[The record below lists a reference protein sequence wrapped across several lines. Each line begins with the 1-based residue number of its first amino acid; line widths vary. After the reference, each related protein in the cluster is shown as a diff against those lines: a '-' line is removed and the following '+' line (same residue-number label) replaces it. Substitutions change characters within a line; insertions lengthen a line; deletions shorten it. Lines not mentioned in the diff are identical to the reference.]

1 MGATGTKDMKNRL
14 NNAVTTLVGSDATVT
29 GNLIFDRGCHVA
41 GTVKGDVSA
50 PDNKKSELAVAQTG
64 RIEGNARA
72 ARMLIQGTIV
82 GDLYCSGTVTL
93 KSTARIEGSIAYE
106 QIEVEKGAVVMGR
119 LLVGSADSAG
129 SVAAAGHGP
138 ESSSANRMQ
147 PSLT

>member
-1 MGATGTKDMKNRL
+1 MKNRL

-41 GTVKGDVSA
+41 GTVKGDVA
-50 PDNKKSELAVAQTG
+50 ATDDKKSELAVAQTG

-72 ARMLIQGTIV
+72 ARMLVQGTIV
-82 GDLYCSGTVTL
+82 GDLRCSGTVTL
-93 KSTARIEGSIAYE
+93 KSTARIEGSIAYG
-106 QIEVEKGAVVMGR
+106 QIEIEKGAVVMGQ

-129 SVAAAGHGP
+129 SAAGPGP
-138 ESSSANRMQ
+138 GSESTSTSRMQ